1 MAIKC
6 ECFPSIF
13 NNNIWPEPKLKSRI
27 ECCNQKFWVEN
38 GAISFAHA
46 FFIAKYSRLL
56 YRLFY
61 RRLWTQIILETV
73 SDVEYCTDRFGCRIF
88 YRWSWKQNVPQM
100 LLDAEYCTD
109 CIDCRIFY
117 RWSSMQNI
125 SQML

>member
-27 ECCNQKFWVEN
+27 ESKVLGRKWGDFFCAC
-38 GAISFAHA
+38 I
-46 FFIAKYSRLL
+46 FIAKYSRIL

-88 YRWSWKQNVPQM
+88 YRWSWMQNVPQM

-117 RWSSMQNI
+117 RWSWMQNI
-125 SQML
+125 PPML